1 MSLIVEHRVE
11 TSAFAHLAQ
20 QLSASAITFRFQ
32 AKGRSMVPLIQDG
45 DVLQVE
51 PVGKRKLKVGDIVLF
66 RKAGGFKAH
75 RILQKKGEA
84 FITRGD
90 AGMHT
95 DGEVSRGQIVGRVV
109 SKQCVRTG
117 QEISVSSVAA
127 RMRFFLAE
135 VRRRMPIR
143 SMLVLAGLY
152 FLTCLG
158 LRAQVVVSGT
168 PTTGIA
174 QVTGTGAV
182 TFATISNYVVPV
194 GTNRLM
200 IVGVSISTQGNNA
213 SSSVSSITYGTQSL
227 TKIAA
232 TVLETAAR
240 RVEMWQLLAPNA
252 VTANITIQGNK
263 TGSNNNKLGVV
274 AGVITFTGVDQT
286 SPLRSS
292 TAASGSSASP
302 SASVSSSGADFV
314 LDTLC
319 VAGTVTVT
327 SPAGQTSRWN
337 TKSGNTGQDATG
349 VASSKTGTSPT
360 ATISENLSG
369 STAWTIGVISIRALG
384 ADLSITKVGSPN
396 PVLQNTTLTY
406 TLTVTN
412 NGLQNALGVLVVDSL
427 PTQVS
432 YISSSWVNGSN
443 SGGCSQV
450 AGTVSCTI
458 GAMASGATATVT
470 IVTTAITPSLAVNT
484 ALVSPVGVTDPDLTN
499 NTATFASTIE
509 FPNSV
514 RLNSFTATSSSRG
527 TLLSWNSGGEL
538 HNLGFNVYRDVNG
551 EKIRLNSSLIAG
563 SALLMRDTVEQH
575 AAKTYRWIDNS
586 PNADASY
593 WIEDVDLNGTR
604 TLHGPISSESLAANI
619 AANASAVA
627 IARSAMI
634 QDLATQAKLA
644 SGSDVAIT
652 ASTPPTARVR
662 QVLAN
667 PKPNAVSKE
676 FGFKLAA
683 SPAVKIYVDHEDWY
697 RVTQPQL
704 AAAGFGANVN
714 PKFLHLYAEGIEQ
727 PIKITGG
734 ERFGSQSAIEFYGT
748 AIDTPYSGQRV
759 YWLTEGR
766 GPGLRIGH
774 SGDAGSA
781 GPQAQS
787 FLQTVELKPRTT
799 YFATLLR
806 EDIDDFFGPL
816 VSSVAESET
825 VSIANLAAGEGKLA
839 VTLQGVTDSQAH
851 TVTVVLNGA
860 TLGELNFA
868 NQNQGRAEFQIP
880 SGVLT
885 NGSNTITFVAQ
896 QGENDLSLVDTID
909 LSFPHS
915 FTAESDMLKFTA
927 GAGESVSIGG
937 FIHPARRLIDVTDPL
952 HPREVRH
959 EFLSENGGF
968 SLTATIPW
976 TTPGLHTLFA
986 LAESQFAV
994 PTALVLHH
1002 PTNLHSAQAGG
1013 EYLILTAPQFAS
1025 QAQPLAS
1032 FHQSD
1037 DKSVAVV
1044 SVDDVYDEFNFG
1056 EHTPFAIRDFLKTAT
1071 DTWKNQPKYLLL
1083 LGDASVDPRDYLGL
1097 GSFDFVP
1104 TKIIATAELMTASDD
1119 WFSDFDNNG
1128 TAKIA
1133 TGRLP
1138 ARSPDD
1144 ARGMVSK
1151 ILSYAQ
1157 GTPSD
1162 WNSRALMVADAD
1174 DPSMSFAQQS
1184 QAVQQLLPQN
1194 ITSTDVF
1201 AGTLGTA
1208 AARQTLVDG
1217 INNGQL
1223 LVNYNGHGSV
1233 EVWSSGGLFD
1243 STQAASLT
1251 NGNKLPLFVI
1261 MNCLNG
1267 FFHDV
1272 YTQSMAEALMLSPK
1286 GGAVAVWAS
1295 SGLTAPDPQFAMD
1308 RTLAKTLFAGSN
1320 VALGDAVLGAKSSI
1334 ADQDVKKTFILFGDP
1349 AMRLQVPQGTPATV
1363 SPTPKPISEPPLPVR
1378 RTNPKFPAGMNKPS
1392 FDRLSN

>member
-1 MSLIVEHRVE
+1 MQ
-11 TSAFAHLAQ
+11 TSVADDRAKSSTFARLAQ
-20 QLSASAITFRFQ
+20 DLAASGISFRFQ

-51 PVGKRKLKVGDIVLF
+51 PIGSYKLRIGDIVLF
-66 RKAGGFKAH
+66 RKDGEFKAH
-75 RILQKKGEA
+75 RIVRKKGGD

-95 DGEVSRGQIVGRVV
+95 DDVSRGQIVGRVA

-117 QEISVSSVAA
+117 QMVSLSSVAA
-127 RMRFFLAE
+127 RMSFFLAE
-135 VRRRMPIR
+135 ARRRMPTP
-143 SMLVLAGLY
+143 SFFMLA
-152 FLTCLG
+152 FSCLLVSAT

-168 PTTGIA
+168 PTTGTA

-182 TFATISNYVVPV
+182 TLVSISNYVVPV

-200 IVGVSISTQGNNA
+200 IVGVSISTQGNNVG
-213 SSSVSSITYGTQSL
+213 SSVTSITYGTQSL
-227 TKIAA
+227 TKIAG

-240 RVEMWQLLAPNA
+240 RVEIWQLVAPN
-252 VTANITIQGNK
+252 VGTANITINGNK

-292 TAASGSSASP
+292 TAASGSSATA
-302 SASVSSSGADFV
+302 SASLSSSGTDFV

-319 VAGTVTVT
+319 VAGTITVT
-327 SPAGQTSRWN
+327 SPVGQTAQWN
-337 TKSGNTGQDATG
+337 TRSGNTGQDAAG
-349 VASSKTGTSPT
+349 AASSMTGSSPT
-360 ATISENLSG
+360 ATISEGLSG
-369 STAWTIGVISIRALG
+369 SSAWTIGAISIRAFG
-384 ADLSITKVGSPN
+384 ADLSITKVGSPD

-406 TLTVTN
+406 TLTITN
-412 NGLQNALGVLVVDSL
+412 NGLQNATIVNVLDTLPAQVTFVSATASNGGTCNSIVGAVSCSL
-427 PTQVS
+427 
-432 YISSSWVNGSN
+432 
-443 SGGCSQV
+443 
-450 AGTVSCTI
+450 GTVLN
-458 GAMASGATATVT
+458 GATVTVT
-470 IVTTAITPSLAVNT
+470 IVTTATTPSLAVNT
-484 ALVSPVGVTDPDLTN
+484 AAVTSLTADPDLTN
-499 NTATFASTIE
+499 NTASFTSTIE

-514 RLNSFTATSSSRG
+514 RLNSFTATPSSRG
-527 TLLSWNSGGEL
+527 TMLSWNSGGEL
-538 HNLGFNVYRDVNG
+538 RNLGFNVYRDVNG
-551 EKIRLNSSLIAG
+551 AKIRLNSSLIAG

-575 AAKTYRWIDNS
+575 AAKTYRWVDNS
-586 PNADASY
+586 PAAGSSY
-593 WIEDVDLNGTR
+593 WIEDIDLNGTR
-604 TLHGPISSESLAANI
+604 TLHGPISVDSLS
-619 AANASAVA
+619 ANAASNANV
-627 IARSAMI
+627 IASPRSAMI

-644 SGSDVAIT
+644 SRADVAMA
-652 ASTPPTARVR
+652 ASTTPIARVR
-662 QVLAN
+662 EALAN
-667 PKPNAVSKE
+667 PKPSATSRE
-676 FGFKLAA
+676 FGFQLAA
-683 SPAVKIYVDHEDWY
+683 SPAVKIFVDHEGWY

-704 AAAGFGANVN
+704 AAAGLGDNVN
-714 PKFLHLYAEGIEQ
+714 ANFLHLYAEGVEQ

-759 YWLTEGR
+759 YWLTQGR
-766 GPGLRIGH
+766 GPGLRVGD
-774 SGDAGSA
+774 SGNAGSA

-787 FLQTVELKPRTT
+787 FIQTVELKPRTT

-806 EDIDDFFGPL
+806 ENIDDFFGPL

-825 VSIANLAAGEGKLA
+825 VKIANLAAGEGKLA
-839 VTLQGVTDSQAH
+839 LTLQGVTDSQAH
-851 TVTVVLNGA
+851 TVTVMVNGA
-860 TLGELNFA
+860 TLGEVDFT

-880 SGVLT
+880 SGALT
-885 NGSNTITFVAQ
+885 NGSNSITLLAQ

-909 LSFPHS
+909 LSFPHT
-915 FTAESDMLKFTA
+915 FTAESDILKFTA
-927 GAGESVSIGG
+927 DAGETVSIGG
-937 FIHPARRLIDVTDPL
+937 FARPARRLIDITDPF
-952 HPREVRH
+952 HPHEVSH
-959 EFLSENGGF
+959 ELASENGGF
-968 SLTATIPW
+968 TLTANIPW
-976 TTPGLHTLFA
+976 TTPGLHTLLA

-994 PTALVLHH
+994 PAGLAPHH
-1002 PTNLHSAQAGG
+1002 PTNLHSAQAGA
-1013 EYLILTAPQFAS
+1013 EYVILTAPRFAA
-1025 QAQPLAS
+1025 QAQLLAS
-1032 FHQSD
+1032 FHQTD
-1037 DKSVAVV
+1037 GKSVALVT
-1044 SVDDVYDEFNFG
+1044 VDDVYDEFSFG

-1071 DTWKNQPKYLLL
+1071 ETWRNKPKYLLL

-1138 ARSPDD
+1138 ARSVDD
-1144 ARGMVSK
+1144 ARLMVSK
-1151 ILSYAQ
+1151 ILAYVRGA
-1157 GTPSD
+1157 PSD
-1162 WNSRALMVADAD
+1162 WNSRALMVADVD

-1184 QAVQQLLPQN
+1184 QAVQQLLPQRLA
-1194 ITSTDVF
+1194 STDVF

-1208 AARQTLVDG
+1208 AARQTLIDA

-1233 EVWSSGGLFD
+1233 EVWSSGAIFD

-1251 NGNKLPLFVI
+1251 NANKLPLFVI

-1272 YTQSMAEALMLSPK
+1272 YTRSMAEALMLSPN

-1308 RTLAKTLFAGSN
+1308 RTLARTLFAGS

-1334 ADQDVKKTFILFGDP
+1334 TDQDVKKTFILFGDP
-1349 AMRLQVPQGTPATV
+1349 AMRLQVPQGAPATV
-1363 SPTPKPISEPPLPVR
+1363 TPTPKPVNEPPVPIRGTKPNFAPRL
-1378 RTNPKFPAGMNKPS
+1378 NKPT